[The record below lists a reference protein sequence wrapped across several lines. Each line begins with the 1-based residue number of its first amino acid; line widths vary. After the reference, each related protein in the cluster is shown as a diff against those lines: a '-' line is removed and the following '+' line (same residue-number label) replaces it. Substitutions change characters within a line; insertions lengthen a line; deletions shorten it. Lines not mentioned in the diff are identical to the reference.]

1 MASDAY
7 MKCVDCE
14 KKVNGGNENQYYL
27 EAANM
32 QNKAKNTA
40 GILIII
46 KNPSKFTIL
55 RLISI
60 SKSLKF
66 LK

>member
-1 MASDAY
+1 

-40 GILIII
+40 G
-46 KNPSKFTIL
+46 NFHHS
-55 RLISI
+55 
-60 SKSLKF
+60 
-66 LK
+66 